1 MPHAPN
7 KPGCESG
14 SRPRSAVNA
23 SRCPGR
29 AAARAGRRVVADLLD
44 AVAVAKDVLGPSRPL
59 GGCLTGPT
67 ESGKALNKELDK
79 PCALEIPS
87 ELASRA
93 SGGSMVSKDAKT
105 LEFAAAS
112 HVRAMQ
118 VLEAENSTPEEDVV
132 LIAQQQL
139 LEWDRMKE
147 QLGLLKGQPLSVH
160 QMEEILKVLADLE
173 GSDDQNLKQASDHSC
188 STQTS
193 VASMGASLPCSE
205 SDAEE
210 PNVHPRTDHVR
221 PKFQAK
227 SISKRLE
234 IPDRLYTR
242 VTRRYSQ
249 SRDLTIRVGSPR
261 SAWRI

>member
-44 AVAVAKDVLGPSRPL
+44 AVAIAKDVLGPSQRPRPV
-59 GGCLTGPT
+59 GGRPV
-67 ESGKALNKELDK
+67 ESGKASHKELDT

-87 ELASRA
+87 ELV
-93 SGGSMVSKDAKT
+93 SGGSTVSKDAKT

-112 HVRAMQ
+112 HV
-118 VLEAENSTPEEDVV
+118 LEEENCAPEDVV
-132 LIAQQQL
+132 MIAQQQL

-160 QMEEILKVLADLE
+160 QMEEVLKVLADLE

-210 PNVHPRTDHVR
+210 PNVHPRRDNVR
-221 PKFQAK
+221 PTFQAK

-234 IPDRLYTR
+234 IQDRLYARYAR